1 MAAAAVGFVRGVP
14 VNPFAAAFPIV
25 ALIGYGLGTAAEPWA
40 AALLFNVYV
49 FALAVMALRSGLARG
64 RFAETNAGML
74 LLTALIVMR
83 FFDTDVGFLVRGLAF
98 IGAGVG
104 FLVVNMLLLKRR
116 RTEA

>member
-1 MAAAAVGFVRGVP
+1 
-14 VNPFAAAFPIV
+14 
-25 ALIGYGLGTAAEPWA
+25 
-40 AALLFNVYV
+40 
-49 FALAVMALRSGLARG
+49 MALRSGLARG